1 MPVRRKTVSQT
12 RAIEPARRLADLL
25 IQIGHLSYLLK
36 YQSLFVSFLFHSEY
50 IKVIDGYGITVLHVT
65 RHGYSF
71 TQKILREVSF
81 GNVGSIT
88 VQINLRSSFSIF
100 KLQFGILKQGPG
112 WPFIY

>member
-1 MPVRRKTVSQT
+1 MPVRSKTVSQT

-25 IQIGHLSYLLK
+25 IQIGLFIEVSVLI
-36 YQSLFVSFLFHSEY
+36 SFVSFLFHSEY

-88 VQINLRSSFSIF
+88 VLINLRSSFSIF

>member
-1 MPVRRKTVSQT
+1 MPVRSKTVSQT
-12 RAIEPARRLADLL
+12 RAIESARRLADLL
-25 IQIGHLSYLLK
+25 IQIGLFIEVSVLI
-36 YQSLFVSFLFHSEY
+36 LFVSFLFHSEY